1 MTQIILVVVNLI
13 LFALLIFSMAKYYN
27 LIRSNLRYLSN
38 YIQDIRVDEFFR
50 KATILGELQ
59 TAKPGLSKEQQ
70 VSAAYEKSISIVT
83 DVLLQNGYD
92 PRQYN
97 LKALVLVKR
106 LELGLITENKEV
118 KNNGKG

>member
-1 MTQIILVVVNLI
+1 MIQIILVVVFLI
-13 LFALLIFSMAKYYN
+13 ILLLLLFSLAKFYK
-27 LIRSNLRYLSN
+27 LIRSNLMYLAN
-38 YIQDIRVDEFFR
+38 YIQDVRVDGFFH
-50 KATILGELQ
+50 KAVIIGELQ
-59 TAKPGLSKEQQ
+59 TARPELSKEQQ

-118 KNNGKG
+118 TANGKG